1 MNSPAGL
8 AHGRKVPAAT
18 AAAFLI
24 LGLGGVIAPPAQAA
38 DQGTVTGGALEWG
51 FKQSF
56 RSYITGK
63 IAGGQIDT
71 AAGASYNGST
81 FSLAPVA
88 GGTTVSGDA
97 QATVQLQGEL
107 HFSGHRDGD
116 ISILDTTMSDFKIRL
131 DGQQA
136 EIIVDLIAREFK
148 GTNYDSVGEFITT
161 DDVPLAT
168 VTLDST
174 PNFTTDSIDLAGT
187 AVLTSAGAQAF
198 GGFYDAGEP
207 LDNTGGT
214 LLLDGAIG
222 TSGAGG
228 RTASAGATQN
238 CDSGALGAVSD
249 DTEREGAL
257 GMVQQVNDTFALWNN
272 LLVNTERMFCNM
284 DSLQNRFK
292 PQAPAENNTEGGA
305 AATTPSAGPPAEN
318 LQEAAPAAQSAGHL
332 PVTAPAGGTGNS
344 PAAATYATQGGA
356 GASVCV
362 AEDALGVIEASASW
376 GIKQSFQNYIRGS
389 IAKGQ
394 WSLSGVGYDN
404 QQFLFAGTTGSVTP
418 ATQSGSILFP
428 GILNFTGHGGTL
440 GLQMS
445 NVEIRFASSS
455 GEVIAD
461 ITSSDMS
468 GTSTAFG
475 RTILGS
481 LAFNSLDVS
490 DTQVAGD
497 AAVTLTAA
505 GSQAF
510 ADFYEPG
517 QQLDP
522 ISFQAQLGGAA
533 NCAAAQGEAASG
545 AAISGVSGGGLSTL
559 PDTALAATGNAE
571 AATLYGD
578 STSGTGVDAAADQD
592 GQFQIRSVGKE
603 ANTLASFTLDTP
615 TTVGLIIV
623 AFIVAGGSMTRFTTA
638 NTVG

>member
-8 AHGRKVPAAT
+8 AHGRKVPAAI
-18 AAAFLI
+18 AAAFLM
-24 LGLGGVIAPPAQAA
+24 LGLGGAIAPPAQAT
-38 DQGTVTGGALEWG
+38 DHGTVSGGALEWG

-63 IAGGQIDT
+63 IAGGQINT
-71 AAGASYNGST
+71 GAGASYNGST

-88 GGTTVSGDA
+88 GGSTVSGDV
-97 QATVQLQGEL
+97 QAIVQLQGEL

-116 ISILDTTMSDFKIRL
+116 IAILDTTMSDFKIRF
-131 DGQQA
+131 DGRQA

-168 VTLDST
+168 VTLDNT
-174 PNFTTDSIDLAGT
+174 PNFTSDSIDLAGT
-187 AVLTSAGAQAF
+187 AVMSSAGARAF
-198 GGFYDAGEP
+198 GGFYNAGES
-207 LDNTGGT
+207 LDRTGGT
-214 LLLDGAIG
+214 LLLDGATG

-249 DTEREGAL
+249 GTEREGAL

-272 LLVNTERMFCNM
+272 LLVNTERMFCNV
-284 DSLQNRFK
+284 DSLQNRFT
-292 PQAPAENNTEGGA
+292 PQAPAENNTAGVA
-305 AATTPSAGPPAEN
+305 AATTPSAGQPAVN
-318 LQEAAPAAQSAGHL
+318 LQESAPAAQGSGQVA
-332 PVTAPAGGTGNS
+332 VAAPAGGIGNS
-344 PAAATYATQGGA
+344 QATAFYTAQGGT

-362 AEDALGVIEASASW
+362 AEDALGVVEASASW

-428 GILNFTGHGGTL
+428 GAVNFTGHGGTL
-440 GLQMS
+440 GLKMS
-445 NVEIRFASSS
+445 NVEIRFAGSS

-468 GTSTAFG
+468 GTNTAFG
-475 RTILGS
+475 RTVLGS

-490 DTQVAGD
+490 ATQVAGD

-533 NCAAAQGEAASG
+533 NCAATQGEAASG
-545 AAISGVSGGGLSTL
+545 AAISGVSGGGLSAL
-559 PDTALAATGNAE
+559 PDAALTAAGDVD

-578 STSGTGVDAAADQD
+578 STSANGADAADDQG
-592 GQFQIRSVGKE
+592 GQFQIRSVGEKT
-603 ANTLASFTLDTP
+603 NTLAGFTLDTP
-615 TTVGLIIV
+615 STVGLIIV